1 MAVAE
6 DVWSQVSRLN
16 AFKEGKHVQD
26 KIKNALRSFMYSY
39 IDLDL
44 KEFRLGCKKIDILN
58 KLTDKFAILKPDKE
72 WYIEWYIYQ
81 YIYI

>member
-26 KIKNALRSFMYSY
+26 KIKNPLCSFTYSY

-44 KEFRLGCKKIDILN
+44 KEFRLGGKKMSILN
-58 KLTDKFAILKPDKE
+58 KLTD
-72 WYIEWYIYQ
+72 
-81 YIYI
+81 